1 MINNSIKNTIIGID
15 LAKNS
20 MHLVQVD
27 QNGKKIGYQKVTR
40 DELIAYLSNLDKSS
54 LVAMEACGGANYWS
68 QEIAKLGLQVT
79 SIRDKDIVNM

>member
-1 MINNSIKNTIIGID
+1 
-15 LAKNS
+15 

-68 QEIAKLGLQVT
+68 QEIAKLGLQV
-79 SIRDKDIVNM
+79 KLMKKKM

>member
-40 DELIAYLSNLDKSS
+40 DELIAYLIPNHYLINKILSNSKH
-54 LVAMEACGGANYWS
+54 
-68 QEIAKLGLQVT
+68 I
-79 SIRDKDIVNM
+79 

>member
-40 DELIAYLSNLDKSS
+40 DELIAYLRQF
-54 LVAMEACGGANYWS
+54 G
-68 QEIAKLGLQVT
+68 
-79 SIRDKDIVNM
+79 IRL